1 MNKQNAFKKLEAVYG
16 ELLDLRKAVYEEG
29 NELYQQWEPYI
40 ERPEFEDSARNL
52 AYYVALRRRD
62 IRKLQNRLSQWGLS
76 SLGRLEAKVVQQL
89 DAILIIIAKVLE
101 KVYVDL
107 DEIDEAEMERWRYD
121 YLQHNAERVLGPQP
135 KDRYTRIMVTLPP
148 EAAQDG
154 ALVENLLMKGMEV
167 ARINCAHDGPDAWKA
182 MVKNVRK
189 AEKKLERKC
198 LIYFD
203 IAGPKIRIDSLYT
216 TEQDPRLKQGD
227 TFFITAQ
234 EALQAF
240 YGQTLVIGCRN
251 KDILEQLAPGDAV
264 ALDDGVVEG
273 KVLEKK
279 PEGAIIQVNKAAK
292 AKGVRIKA
300 QKGINFPMTT
310 AKIPLI
316 TEKDREDLAAIHEL
330 ANILG
335 FSFIKDI
342 EDVASLQVTLRE
354 ILGEE
359 EAQRTPIIV
368 KIETLQSIDHLIDI
382 IIRAAG
388 KNDFG
393 IMIARGDLA
402 VEAGFLRLSELQE
415 EILWICE
422 AAHIPV
428 IWATQVLEE
437 MVKTGIPTRAE
448 ITDATMGARAE
459 CVMLNKG
466 DFLPEGVDLL
476 HEVLVR
482 AQGHQYKKSPRL
494 RALGI
499 AEKAW
504 SGKKGKADK
513 K

>member
-1 MNKQNAFKKLEAVYG
+1 MEAIYD

-29 NELYQQWEPYI
+29 NELYRQWEPYI
-40 ERPEFEDSARNL
+40 ERAEFEDSARNL

-62 IRKLQNRLSQWGLS
+62 IRKLQSRLSQWGLS
-76 SLGRLEAKVVQQL
+76 SLGRLEPKVLQQL
-89 DAILIIIAKVLE
+89 DAVLIVTARVLE

-107 DEIDEAEMERWRYD
+107 EEIDEAEMERWRYD

-135 KDRYTRIMVTLPP
+135 GERYTRIMVTMPP
-148 EAAQDG
+148 EAAKDHT
-154 ALVENLLMKGMEV
+154 LVETLLAKGMEV

-182 MVKNVRK
+182 MVKNIRK
-189 AEKKLERKC
+189 AEKKLGRKC

-227 TFFITAQ
+227 TFFITAE

-240 YGQTLVIGCRN
+240 YGQTIVIGCRN
-251 KDILEQLAPGDAV
+251 KDILAQLEPGDAV

-273 KVLEKK
+273 TVLEKK
-279 PEGAIIQVNKAAK
+279 PEGAIIQVSKAVK

-300 QKGINFPMTT
+300 QKGINFPTNT

-316 TEKDREDLAAIHEL
+316 TEKDREDLGAIHDL
-330 ANILG
+330 ADILG
-335 FSFIKDI
+335 FSFIKGV
-342 EDVASLQVTLRE
+342 EDVTSLQDTLQD
-354 ILGEE
+354 ILGKE
-359 EAQRTPIIV
+359 EARRIPIIV

-382 IIRAAG
+382 IIRSAG

-476 HEVLVR
+476 HEVLGK
-482 AQGHQYKKSPRL
+482 AQDHQYKKSARL

-499 AEKAW
+499 AEKAFG
-504 SGKKGKADK
+504 GKKGKADK